1 MSAEEA
7 TPMKAAEA
15 EEQAA
20 VQAAATP
27 AEPAPA
33 AVTPAAAAPAATPA
47 AAPAAAAPAATGV
60 TVESEAKPPKKNKLA
75 FLPKVL
81 IDTLTHQLDQTKIV
95 SN

>member
-33 AVTPAAAAPAATPA
+33 AVAPAAAPAATPA
-47 AAPAAAAPAATGV
+47 AAPAAAPAATGV

>member
-15 EEQAA
+15 EEQAT
-20 VQAAATP
+20 VQAAA
-27 AEPAPA
+27 EPAP
-33 AVTPAAAAPAATPA
+33 VSPAAAAPAAAPAAAAPAA

-60 TVESEAKPPKKNKLA
+60 TVESEAKPAKKNKLA

-81 IDTLTHQLDQTKIV
+81 IDTLTHL
-95 SN
+95 

>member
-20 VQAAATP
+20 VQAAAD
-27 AEPAPA
+27 PAPVA
-33 AVTPAAAAPAATPA
+33 PAAAAPA
-47 AAPAAAAPAATGV
+47 AAPAAAAPAAAAPAAAAPVATGV
-60 TVESEAKPPKKNKLA
+60 TVESEAKPAKKNKLA

-81 IDTLTHQLDQTKIV
+81 IDTLTHL
-95 SN
+95 

>member
-20 VQAAATP
+20 VQAAAPVEP
-27 AEPAPA
+27 APVAAPA
-33 AVTPAAAAPAATPA
+33 AVAPAAAVPA
-47 AAPAAAAPAATGV
+47 AAPAAAPAATGV
-60 TVESEAKPPKKNKLA
+60 TVESEAKPAKKNKLA

-81 IDTLTHQLDQTKIV
+81 IDTLTHL
-95 SN
+95 